1 MTRLGSL
8 RRNSFIVL
16 GRAGMDLYADP
27 PGTRA
32 EEATRFYACLGGS
45 AGNIA
50 AGIARLEG
58 RAALLGAVSDDAV
71 GRFTLNALRG
81 YDIDARHVAIVGGQR
96 RNSLAVVETRLENT
110 QSVIY
115 RNDAADFALD
125 AAQLAQV
132 DWPSYGALIVTG
144 TAFAA
149 EPSRGAAFA
158 AIERARDAEVCLILD
173 VDYRPY
179 SWSADSEAATVYGK
193 AAARCDIVIGNDD
206 EFGVMAGSRDAG
218 LALARRLSQSTAE
231 IAIYKMGAK
240 GAVTFAAG
248 QTLQTGTFAVAALKP
263 TGAGDAFMAGFVCAL
278 ARGMALQDCLKQGS
292 AAAALVVTR
301 VGCAPAMPT
310 RAELDGFVAS
320 HAAGPLSMDTDHAY
334 SAL

>member
-8 RRNSFIVL
+8 ARNRFLAL

-27 PGTRA
+27 PGTRM
-32 EEATRFYACLGGS
+32 EEATRFSASLGGS

-50 AGIARLEG
+50 AGIARLG
-58 RAALLGAVSDDAV
+58 ARSALLGAVSDDAV

-81 YDIDARHVAIVGGQR
+81 FGVDTAHVATVGGQL
-96 RNSLAVVETRLENT
+96 RNSLAVVETRLEST

-115 RNDAADFALD
+115 RNGAADSALD
-125 AAQLAQV
+125 AAQVAKV
-132 DWPSYGALIVTG
+132 DWQSYGALIVTG

-149 EPSRGAAFA
+149 EPSRGASFA
-158 AIERARDAEVCLILD
+158 AMQRAREAEVCVILD

-179 SWSADSEAATVYGK
+179 SWTSDGEAAAVYGR
-193 AAARCDIVIGNDD
+193 AAALCDAVIGNDD
-206 EFGVMAGSRDAG
+206 EFGVMAGAHDGG
-218 LALARRLSQSTAE
+218 LALARGLSLSTAE

-240 GAVTFAAG
+240 GSVTFAAG
-248 QTLQTGTFAVAALKP
+248 RSFETGIFPVQALKP

-278 ARGMALQDCLKQGS
+278 AGGLPLEECVRQGS
-292 AAAALVVTR
+292 AAAAIVVTR

-310 RAELDGFVAS
+310 LAELADFLSSTIADKDAA
-320 HAAGPLSMDTDHAY
+320 HAH